1 MPILEG
7 IPMVSP
13 PTLLR
18 ITAHATPHHSDPPDA
33 DEFYAMLGKF
43 TVAWSR
49 FEGHFSGALLQI
61 LAMPEAA
68 LLAQALPLSWKQR
81 AKLWRGAFNTISS
94 LHPKQRNALDFIKV
108 VMDEVQSRHIGVH
121 AIWDEFVPDAQEPTI
136 LARTVN
142 PEKSN
147 PAGIIVTDY
156 RISLSMVHT
165 GLVVAN
171 ALNRELIQ
179 FTTFLDSLRP
189 PPVGIRTL

>member
-1 MPILEG
+1 
-7 IPMVSP
+7 
-13 PTLLR
+13 
-18 ITAHATPHHSDPPDA
+18 
-33 DEFYAMLGKF
+33 MLGKF

-49 FEGHFSGALLQI
+49 LEGHFSGALLQI

-68 LLAQALPLSWKQR
+68 LIAQALPLSWERR
-81 AKLWRGAFNTISS
+81 AKLWRAAFNTIPS
-94 LHPKQRNALDFIKV
+94 LQPMQRNALNFLKI

-147 PAGIIVTDY
+147 PYGIIVTDY
-156 RISLSMVHT
+156 KIPLSMVHT

-171 ALNRELIQ
+171 ALNRDLVQ
-179 FTTFLDSLRP
+179 FTIVLDSLRP
-189 PPVGIRTL
+189 PPAGIRKL

>member
-1 MPILEG
+1 MI
-7 IPMVSP
+7 SQ
-13 PTLLR
+13 PTLLL
-18 ITAHATPHHSDPPDA
+18 ITAHATPHHSDPSDA

-68 LLAQALPLSWKQR
+68 LLTQALPFSWKRR
-81 AKLWRGAFNTISS
+81 AKLWRAAFNTIPS
-94 LHPKQRNALDFIKV
+94 LQPMQRNALNFIKI

-136 LARTVN
+136 MARTVN

-147 PAGIIVTDY
+147 PDGIIVTDY
-156 RISLSMVHT
+156 KISLSMVHT

-171 ALNRELIQ
+171 ALNRDLVQ

-189 PPVGIRTL
+189 PPAGIHKL